1 VKAWYGWLLERWGGF
16 RPAWAVVRI
25 DEYLAGLDIA
35 PEDRVYIKAV
45 WLTRDEAAAEAA
57 RLNDLAAD
65 KRSRY
70 VVQYTRLA
78 RE

>member
-1 VKAWYGWLLERWGGF
+1 MSKHRHERF

-25 DEYLAGLDIA
+25 DDYLADLNIA
-35 PEDRVYIKAV
+35 PEDKVYVKEV
-45 WLTRDEAAAEAA
+45 WLTEDEAAAEAA
-57 RLNDLAAD
+57 RLNDIVAD
-65 KRSRY
+65 KRSRD

>member
-1 VKAWYGWLLERWGGF
+1 VSKHRHERF

-25 DEYLAGLDIA
+25 DDYLAGREIA
-35 PEDRVYIKAV
+35 PEDSVYIKEV
-45 WLTRDEAAAEAA
+45 WLTADEAAAEAA

-65 KRSRY
+65 KGSRY